1 MKDYL
6 SVSYLVE
13 GNSDDDVIMMMSC
26 VSFPVRED
34 VGMFGRRVGIRYS
47 MKKLIDLQSR
57 IEGWEV
63 SISGG
68 DPVIN

>member
-1 MKDYL
+1 
-6 SVSYLVE
+6 
-13 GNSDDDVIMMMSC
+13 
-26 VSFPVRED
+26 
-34 VGMFGRRVGIRYS
+34 MFGRRVGIRYS

-63 SISGG
+63 SILEG